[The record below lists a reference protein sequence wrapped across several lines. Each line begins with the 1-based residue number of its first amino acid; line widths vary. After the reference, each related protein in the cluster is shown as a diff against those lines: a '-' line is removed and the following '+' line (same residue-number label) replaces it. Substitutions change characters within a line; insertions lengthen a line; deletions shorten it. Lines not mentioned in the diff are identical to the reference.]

1 MALILCFTLALY
13 DATEVSEAILVGT
26 VYCDTCLHQQF
37 SRFSHFISGAT
48 VTVECGGS
56 DGGKPRFREEVKT
69 DVKGEFRVKLPF
81 SASKHV
87 DEVKLCSVKL
97 VSSNEPDCALA
108 VVSTATSSSIRVKA
122 KTPENHVFSSGFFTF
137 QPLEQPKRC
146 QWESHENSNDEAIA
160 SLPLLSPI
168 VDDEVLAPIT
178 LHTQRNP
185 IGVEL
190 HVNKFGSSYHLNR
203 LLLPLQVPMFPFQP
217 PPDSMFIPEVTP
229 PPDSMLNAGFQ
240 PPSDSM
246 FNTGFQPPSDSMLNT
261 GFQPPPPS
269 DSMFNTGFQ
278 TPPPSD
284 SMFNTGFQPT
294 PPDSMFNTSFRSPP
308 PDPVFNEG
316 FLSPPPDSM
325 FNPNPLQPP
334 PDSTLD
340 PSQPSPPS
348 LTPQLLNP
356 PPPSPPKFSPFLPVP
371 SLDPQ
376 PDLIQATPP
385 PYNPSFPA
393 FPFQP
398 SAGLPRMPPAG
409 TMKPPLLH
417 KQGGRTS

>member
-1 MALILCFTLALY
+1 MMQPRLAKLYSLARSTVTLAY
-13 DATEVSEAILVGT
+13 INNSP
-26 VYCDTCLHQQF
+26 
-37 SRFSHFISGAT
+37 GAT
-48 VTVECGGS
+48 VTVECGGG
-56 DGGKPRFREEVKT
+56 DGGKPRFQEEVKT
-69 DVKGEFRVKLPF
+69 DGKGEFRVKLPF

-87 DEVKLCSVKL
+87 DEIKLCSVKL

-146 QWESHENSNDEAIA
+146 RWESHENSNDEAIA
-160 SLPLLSPI
+160 SSPLPSPV
-168 VDDEVLAPIT
+168 VDDEMLAPIT
-178 LHTQRNP
+178 LHTRRNP

-190 HVNKFGSSYHLNR
+190 HVNKFGSPYHLNR
-203 LLLPLQVPMFPFQP
+203 LLPPLQVPMFPFQP
-217 PPDSMFIPEVTP
+217 PPDSIRLYLTI
-229 PPDSMLNAGFQ
+229 
-240 PPSDSM
+240 
-246 FNTGFQPPSDSMLNT
+246 
-261 GFQPPPPS
+261 
-269 DSMFNTGFQ
+269 
-278 TPPPSD
+278 
-284 SMFNTGFQPT
+284 
-294 PPDSMFNTSFRSPP
+294 NTSFQSPP
-308 PDPVFNEG
+308 PDPVFNDG

-348 LTPQLLNP
+348 LTPQLLKP
-356 PPPSPPKFSPFLPVP
+356 PPPPPPPKLSPSLPVP

-376 PDLIQATPP
+376 PDLIQATPPPP

>member
-1 MALILCFTLALY
+1 MALILCFTLALN
-13 DATEVSEAILVGT
+13 DATEASEAVLVGT

-37 SRFSHFISGAT
+37 SRLSHFISGAT

-56 DGGKPRFREEVKT
+56 DGGKPRFQEEVKT
-69 DVKGEFRVKLPF
+69 DGKGEFRVKLPF
-81 SASKHV
+81 SAGTHV
-87 DEVKLCSVKL
+87 DEIKLCSVKL

-146 QWESHENSNDEAIA
+146 RWESHENSNDEAIA
-160 SLPLLSPI
+160 SSPLPSPV
-168 VDDEVLAPIT
+168 VDDEMLAPIT
-178 LHTQRNP
+178 LHTRRNP

-190 HVNKFGSSYHLNR
+190 HVNNFGSSYHLNR
-203 LLLPLQVPMFPFQP
+203 LLPPLQVPMFPFQP

-284 SMFNTGFQPT
+284 SMFNTSFQ
-294 PPDSMFNTSFRSPP
+294 SPP
-308 PDPVFNEG
+308 PDPVFNDG

-348 LTPQLLNP
+348 LTPQLLKP
-356 PPPSPPKFSPFLPVP
+356 PPPPPPPKLSPSVPVP

-376 PDLIQATPP
+376 PDLIQATPPPP